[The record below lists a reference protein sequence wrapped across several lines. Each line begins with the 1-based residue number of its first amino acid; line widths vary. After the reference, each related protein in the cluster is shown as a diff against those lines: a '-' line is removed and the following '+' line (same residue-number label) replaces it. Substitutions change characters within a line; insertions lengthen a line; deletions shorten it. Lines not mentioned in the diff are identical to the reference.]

1 MKEVLKTLF
10 VELFTLM
17 AWVTLVGYV
26 VYCETMGI
34 ETDSV
39 RDAWNI
45 LLLIAGFVWGRG
57 AKEGKKTG
65 EPGTITVPEQQ
76 IETEKPK
83 EESK

>member
-17 AWVTLVGYV
+17 AWVTLIGYV

-34 ETDSV
+34 KTDSV

-57 AKEGKKTG
+57 AKEAKKHS
-65 EPGTITVPEQQ
+65 EPGTITVPEQE
-76 IETEKPK
+76 IETQKPK
-83 EESK
+83 EEQP